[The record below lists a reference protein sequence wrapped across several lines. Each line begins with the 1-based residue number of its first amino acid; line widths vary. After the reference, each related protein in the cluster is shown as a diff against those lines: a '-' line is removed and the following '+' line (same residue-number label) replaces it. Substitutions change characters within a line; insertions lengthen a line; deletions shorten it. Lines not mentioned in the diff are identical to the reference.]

1 MQWKTH
7 VREVGHS
14 RYIALPP
21 DYCKAKGI
29 RKEHVAI
36 FSLNLDG
43 SLSIKVREP
52 VMNVD

>member
-1 MQWKTH
+1 MEWKTH

-21 DYCKAKGI
+21 DYCKAKKIG
-29 RKEHVAI
+29 KEQIAI
-36 FSLNLDG
+36 FTLLPDG